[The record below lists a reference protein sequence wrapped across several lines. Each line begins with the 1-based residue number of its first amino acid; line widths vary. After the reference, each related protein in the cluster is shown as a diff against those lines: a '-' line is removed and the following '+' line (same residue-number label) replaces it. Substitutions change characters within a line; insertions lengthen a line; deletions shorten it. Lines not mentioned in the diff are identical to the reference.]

1 MSANTAAAE
10 PTEAAPAASGAH
22 RPPPRPGTAGAAP
35 LPWLLPIRPLQA
47 AVWEIAG
54 IAVLVAFAIPGVA
67 QPARITIAAVA
78 AALVLSTSARF
89 AGKHA
94 AGWALTW
101 LGYRLRRHDDR
112 HDSPD
117 PLHLVAGPVRVR
129 QHVDRAGNRFGVAEI
144 DDGWSAI
151 VRLTPGPGE
160 PSPDTLVEVLRER
173 FRDPAIP
180 LSSAQLL
187 TWAVP
192 REAGGQVFRVRWLT
206 VRYRPEEA
214 PIAALA
220 RGGGELGALRSTACA
235 ALGLMGALAEAG
247 YVSTVLEAGE
257 LAKELRVALGV
268 PEESPR
274 EEASLPDGWS
284 SWKWGESTQAC
295 FSPRSERDLARI
307 LDFSASKAAFTATSY
322 TLRRTPSGKERADVT
337 IRVGA
342 RPGAS
347 VPSPTGVSAVPL
359 HGRHASA
366 VRRTLP
372 LALEH

>member
-1 MSANTAAAE
+1 M
-10 PTEAAPAASGAH
+10 
-22 RPPPRPGTAGAAP
+22 
-35 LPWLLPIRPLQA
+35 PWLLPIRPLQA

-54 IAVLVAFAIPGVA
+54 IAVLVVFALPGVA
-67 QPARITIAAVA
+67 QPVRITVASVAAV
-78 AALVLSTSARF
+78 LVAVTSVRF

-112 HDSPD
+112 RDSPD
-117 PLHLVAGPVRVR
+117 PLHVIAGPVRVR

-151 VRLTPGPGE
+151 VRLTPGPGT
-160 PSPDTLVEVLRER
+160 PSPEALVDILRDR
-173 FRDPAIP
+173 FRDAAIP

-192 REAGGQVFRVRWLT
+192 REDGPVLRVRWLT

-268 PEESPR
+268 RREPDSPEIP
-274 EEASLPDGWS
+274 AADGWGA
-284 SWKWGESTQAC
+284 WQWGESAQAC
-295 FSPRSERDLARI
+295 FTPRSARGLART
-307 LDFSASKAAFTATSY
+307 LDFSATGAAFTATSY
-322 TLRRTPSGKERADVT
+322 TLRRTPGGRERADVT

-342 RPGAS
+342 RPGS
-347 VPSPTGVSAVPL
+347 PVPSLTGVSAVPL
-359 HGRHASA
+359 YGRHASA